1 MRSET
6 HTVFPAPP
14 HHVTCEGDHQRD
26 GASYG
31 EGRDGGAGVT
41 HLSVVLTLKTL
52 KWALTMDRGLAFALC
67 SSVADDNTGPSEQGV
82 ALLELLQASGPALLL
97 LEQRLCPHLGAAV
110 RSFVEGTAL
119 SWSHLWVAAPSFLH
133 FLHHKTDVQLPNS
146 PISLGS
152 SSEAQDPCFPSGH
165 HALVLKLSAQ
175 LISNFT
181 SLSKTRLGLPSVD
194 TAGRGHRMGVGPG
207 AKLGAKG
214 SRTLAHICPPF
225 LGS

>member
-1 MRSET
+1 
-6 HTVFPAPP
+6 
-14 HHVTCEGDHQRD
+14 
-26 GASYG
+26 
-31 EGRDGGAGVT
+31 
-41 HLSVVLTLKTL
+41 
-52 KWALTMDRGLAFALC
+52 MDRGVAFALC

-119 SWSHLWVAAPSFLH
+119 SWSHRWAAAPSFLH

-152 SSEAQDPCFPSGH
+152 SSKAQDPCFPSGH

-194 TAGRGHRMGVGPG
+194 TAAGQALDGDSLQPPPALGRGHRMGVGPG

-214 SRTLAHICPPF
+214 SGTLAHICPPF
-225 LGS
+225 PGS